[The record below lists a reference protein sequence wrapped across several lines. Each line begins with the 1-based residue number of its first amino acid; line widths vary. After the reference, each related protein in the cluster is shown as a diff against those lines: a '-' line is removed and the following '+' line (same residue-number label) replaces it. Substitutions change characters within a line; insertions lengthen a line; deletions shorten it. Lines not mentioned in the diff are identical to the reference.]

1 MLCRDGVASLNDMK
15 DMLASLP
22 QYQEQREKVACLHPT
37 IDNFL
42 DTWALVLVAFEHS
55 TRVYGHF

>member
-1 MLCRDGVASLNDMK
+1 
-15 DMLASLP
+15 MLASLP